1 MDFLWT
7 EATLYP
13 IIINIL
19 NEAQVA
25 SLYFLQSI
33 FLNDSHMLYNVS
45 KTSRT
50 IQRCFDINLPN
61 EKAPYT
67 TTKKL
72 STAKYVKNLTFCVI
86 DIRQTSCISAVQS
99 LLYLHSLMFLLKLED
114 AYINLCGFPG

>member
-7 EATLYP
+7 EATLYR

-50 IQRCFDINLPN
+50 IQRCFDTNLPN
-61 EKAPYT
+61 EKAPYND
-67 TTKKL
+67 KK
-72 STAKYVKNLTFCVI
+72 T
-86 DIRQTSCISAVQS
+86 
-99 LLYLHSLMFLLKLED
+99 
-114 AYINLCGFPG
+114 